1 MSSEPALSVR
11 REAWS
16 GGDTRLARVVAR
28 PMVRFLAQEAASGV
42 LLVLATAAA
51 LILANSPWADGF
63 HQFWET
69 EVEFAIGT
77 WQPFTHHGH
86 GLSLE
91 LWVNDGL
98 MVLFFFVVGLEIKT
112 ELVVGDLA
120 DPRQAALP
128 AIAAVGGMA
137 VPALLYVVLNAAGDG
152 VLGGWGVPMA
162 TDIAFAVGVLALLGN
177 RVPQRLKL
185 FVLTLAIVDD
195 IGAIAVIALFY
206 TEEMSIPW
214 LVAAVVGLGVVSMM
228 KRLRIWYIPV
238 YVLVG
243 VFVWYATFRSGIHA
257 TIAGV
262 ALGLIAPARPLLG
275 PRMFESIE
283 DVLAGENVTQ
293 GSVLDANWKMKE
305 SIAITNRLLS
315 ILTPW
320 TSFLIIPIF
329 ALANAG
335 VGLSGEAISTAF
347 SSPVTWGIVAGLV
360 IGKPL
365 GVSLFTLG
373 AVRLGISPLPAGVS
387 TRHIL
392 GVGTVAGIGF
402 TVALFISGLAFEE
415 AEVVDSAII
424 GILLASLLATAL
436 GASILVTGA
445 RSPEPE
451 PIEAH

>member
-1 MSSEPALSVR
+1 
-11 REAWS
+11 
-16 GGDTRLARVVAR
+16 
-28 PMVRFLAQEAASGV
+28 MVRFLAQEAASGV
-42 LLVLATAAA
+42 LLVIATAAA

-63 HQFWET
+63 HHFWET
-69 EVEFAIGT
+69 EVEFAIGS
-77 WQPFTHHGH
+77 WEPFTHHGH
-86 GLSLE
+86 GLTLHE
-91 LWVNDGL
+91 WVNDAL

-128 AIAAVGGMA
+128 AIAAVGGM
-137 VPALLYVVLNAAGDG
+137 VIPALLYVVFNTGADG

-214 LVAAVVGLGVVSMM
+214 LVTAVVALFGVSMM

-238 YVLVG
+238 YVLAG

-283 DVLAGENVTQ
+283 DVLTGDSVSP

-305 SIAITNRLLS
+305 SIAITNRLLTM
-315 ILTPW
+315 LTPW
-320 TSFLIIPIF
+320 TSFIIIPIF

-335 VGLSGEAISTAF
+335 VGLSGEAISDAL
-347 SSPVTWGIVAGLV
+347 SSPVTWGIIAGLV
-360 IGKPL
+360 IGKPV
-365 GVSLFTLG
+365 GVGLFTLA
-373 AVRLGISPLPAGVS
+373 AVRAGVAPLPPGVT
-387 TRHIL
+387 TRHVF
-392 GVGTVAGIGF
+392 GVGAVAGIGF
-402 TVALFISGLAFEE
+402 TVALFISGLAFDESV
-415 AEVVDSAII
+415 ADSAVI
-424 GILLASLLATAL
+424 GILLASLLATILGMGVLASGGSARQEAL
-436 GASILVTGA
+436 
-445 RSPEPE
+445 SPETAD
-451 PIEAH
+451 AH